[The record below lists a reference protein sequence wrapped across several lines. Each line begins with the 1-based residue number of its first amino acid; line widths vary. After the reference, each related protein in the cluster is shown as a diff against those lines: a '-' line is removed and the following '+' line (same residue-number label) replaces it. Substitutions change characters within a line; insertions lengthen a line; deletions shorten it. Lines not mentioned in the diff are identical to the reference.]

1 MQKAWSQSK
10 GRGIHCWS
18 VVVQDRLLAAVEK
31 KSRHRWW
38 CDSLG
43 LQLKF
48 SMALWVSFK
57 DDLLDSH
64 PTSYNSATPT
74 PFCLCLSLSL
84 SLSLP
89 LPTCHFVSFLTFS
102 LLFWGLVLLGDLGLD
117 LVACRGS
124 KGSNGGCDGC
134 GICGVEWLWF
144 WFRIWEAP

>member
-1 MQKAWSQSK
+1 MRYFIMQRAWSQSK

-43 LQLKF
+43 LQLKI

-57 DDLLDSH
+57 DDLLPPH
-64 PTSYNSATPT
+64 LLQQRYPNSFLSLP
-74 PFCLCLSLSL
+74 LSLSL
-84 SLSLP
+84 SLSLS
-89 LPTCHFVSFLTFS
+89 TCHFVSFFTFS
-102 LLFWGLVLLGDLGLD
+102 PLFWSLVLLVDLGLD

-124 KGSNGGCDGC
+124 R
-134 GICGVEWLWF
+134 GIK
-144 WFRIWEAP
+144 